1 MTVLS
6 RMIER
11 SVAVES
17 PPADAAAVLAAVA
30 EAEAFFLGK
39 QSTGRA
45 NGKEQKNEKGNSNT
59 RFLHYRSGITTSVT
73 RRKRQKNGGH

>member
-1 MTVLS
+1 MV
-6 RMIER
+6 EP
-11 SVAVES
+11 SVAVET
-17 PPADAAAVLAAVA
+17 PPVEAAAVLATVA
-30 EAEAFFLGK
+30 EAEDFWFGK